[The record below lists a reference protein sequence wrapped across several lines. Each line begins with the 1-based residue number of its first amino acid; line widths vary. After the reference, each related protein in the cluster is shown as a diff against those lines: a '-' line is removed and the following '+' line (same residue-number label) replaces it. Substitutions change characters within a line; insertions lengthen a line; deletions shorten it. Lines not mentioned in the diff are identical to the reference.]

1 MVSRETKVVAAQAV
15 FVAAVFVG
23 FRVESISNVLVL
35 GITIA
40 VGLVGVVL
48 MHRYLEA

>member
-1 MVSRETKVVAAQAV
+1 VVSRETKAVAAQAV

-23 FRVESISNVLVL
+23 FRIEWISNAMVL
-35 GITIA
+35 GTAIL